1 MLRNHLSIYN
11 IAYLLY
17 NIRIIILRAPLTNKE
32 SMNPKIYI
40 VVLNYNTWQD
50 TAECLESLYKS
61 RYNNYQ
67 VILVDNKSN
76 NDSVKFLKMWAEGG
90 LDVVTKGNNTLK
102 RNSFPPVKKPL
113 GYYFY
118 KEDDEGNLKYE
129 YKECI
134 NESNKAE
141 EYPLIVIKANKNK
154 GFSAGNN
161 IGIKYALLNG
171 DFEYI
176 WLLNN
181 DTVIDNYSLDKLV
194 EKADSYDKQKAK
206 VGIIG
211 SKVLFYNNP
220 NIIQGVGVK
229 YNKWLGTSKH
239 IGIFEEDKGRY
250 NNEESIF
257 ITDYIMGSSMFVN
270 KKFINDV
277 GLLCEDYFLYFEEL
291 DWILRGKQKGWNIG
305 YCWESKVYHKEG
317 ATMGSNANGKLRSEQ
332 ADYYT
337 FKNRIVFTK
346 KFFPKYIWTVYAGF
360 FMVALNRLSRRQFK
374 RLKIIWSVLTSS

>member
-1 MLRNHLSIYN
+1 
-11 IAYLLY
+11 
-17 NIRIIILRAPLTNKE
+17 
-32 SMNPKIYI
+32 MNSKIYI

-50 TAECLESLYKS
+50 TVECLESLYKS

-67 VILVDNKSN
+67 VILVDNNSN
-76 NDSVKFLKMWAEGG
+76 NDSVKFLKLWAEGG
-90 LDVVTKGNNTLK
+90 VDVIVNVDSPL
-102 RNSFPPVKKPL
+102 RCDYFPPVKKPME
-113 GYYFY
+113 YRFY
-118 KEDDEGNLKYE
+118 REDCEGNIVYE
-129 YKECI
+129 YQSRI
-134 NESNKAE
+134 NGGNYNG
-141 EYPLIVIKANKNK
+141 EYPLTIIQTNNNR

-161 IGIKYALLNG
+161 IGIRYALLNDG

-181 DTVIDNYSLDKLV
+181 DTVIDNDSLDKLV

-239 IGIFEEDKGRY
+239 IGIFEEDKGQY

-360 FMVALNRLSRRQFK
+360 LIVVLNRIRRNQFNRIK
-374 RLKIIWSVLTSS
+374 MIWSILKSSKF